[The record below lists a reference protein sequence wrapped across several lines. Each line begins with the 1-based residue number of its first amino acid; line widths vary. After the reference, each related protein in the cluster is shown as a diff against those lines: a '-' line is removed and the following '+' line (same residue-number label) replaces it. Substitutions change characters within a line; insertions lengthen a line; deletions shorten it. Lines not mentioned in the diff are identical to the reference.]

1 MVFTNENCICCNK
14 CIKSCPVLT
23 ANVSRGSSIDVNDE
37 ACIKCGAC
45 FKACQHH
52 SARDYE
58 DDTEQFLADLKA
70 GKKISILVAPA
81 FVANYP
87 NDYKQIYG
95 YLKALGVV
103 DIFSVSH
110 GADICTWA
118 YIKYIKKTGKTGL
131 ISQPCP
137 AIVNYIEKYKP
148 ELIKSLIPI
157 QSPLLCEAIYLKEYK
172 HINEDLAFISP
183 CISKGDEI
191 KDKNTKGYVKYNVT
205 FKKLLNAIRGSYHS
219 AQAYN
224 EVIDYGLG
232 SLYPHPGGLRENVNF
247 FLGNVPVLQVEGI
260 SEAYKFLDTYADRKG
275 EKPFLVD
282 ILNCSKGCLRGT
294 AVDENIDD
302 VTVELAI
309 GKAKDLIVNKP
320 VKRGIFHKSGV
331 VNPWNDS
338 LTYDERWQALDQQ
351 FSDLNLEDFSRNY
364 EDKSV
369 KVSIPSK
376 AEENEIFDSL
386 LKETTED
393 RCVNCGCC
401 GYDTCKMMIN
411 AIHNGVNNKDNCIY
425 YNKKVADLEK
435 QEVAE
440 LHQRNLDEQEVHNQ
454 KLSGVVDQFNLLN
467 SSIVDLTK
475 ANEITAVD
483 ATNITQVVSDISEKC
498 QAIRDSLEVFSDFI
512 KDYNNSNEEISDIAG
527 QTNLLSLNASIEAA
541 RAGDA
546 GRGFAVVASSI
557 RDLSDNTKKLIEQN
571 KVQSADTIPKIEASV
586 RSITEL
592 LENIEEMSSK
602 VTNIAATTEEVSAQS
617 ESIHTMSEK
626 IQVDVENL

>member
-1 MVFTNENCICCNK
+1 MIFTNENCISCNK
-14 CIKSCPVLT
+14 CIRSCPVLT
-23 ANVSRGSSIDVNDE
+23 ANVSRDSSIDVNDE

-45 FKACQHH
+45 FKACQH

-137 AIVNYIEKYKP
+137 AIVSYIEKYKP

-172 HINEDLAFISP
+172 HINEDLCFISP

-260 SEAYKFLDTYADRKG
+260 SEAYKFLNTYADRKG
-275 EKPFLVD
+275 EKTFLVD

-309 GKAKDLIVNKP
+309 GKAKDLIVNEP
-320 VKRGIFHKSGV
+320 VKRGISHKSGV

-393 RCVNCGCC
+393 RCVNCSCC
-401 GYDTCKMMIN
+401 GYDTCEMMIK

-435 QEVAE
+435 QQVAE

-467 SSIVDLTK
+467 SSIVDLAK
-475 ANEITAVD
+475 VNETTAED

-498 QAIRDSLEVFSDFI
+498 QAIRGSLEVFSDFI

-571 KVQSADTIPKIEASV
+571 KVQSADTIPKIEASL

-602 VTNIAATTEEVSAQS
+602 VTNIAATTEEISAQS
-617 ESIHTMSEK
+617 ESIQTMSEE
-626 IQVDVENL
+626 IQVAVENI

>member
-1 MVFTNENCICCNK
+1 MIFTNENCISCNK
-14 CIKSCPVLT
+14 CIRSCPVLT

-45 FKACQHH
+45 FKACQH

-103 DIFSVSH
+103 DIFNVSY
-110 GADICTWA
+110 GADICTWS
-118 YIKYIKKTGKTGL
+118 YIKYIKETGRTGL

-148 ELIKSLIPI
+148 ELIKSLVPL
-157 QSPLLCEAIYLKEYK
+157 QSPMMCEAIYLKEYK

-183 CISKGDEI
+183 CIAKGDEI

-205 FKKLLNAIRGSYHS
+205 FKKLLSAIRGSYRS

-232 SLYPHPGGLRENVNF
+232 SLYPHPGGLRENINF
-247 FLGNVPVLQVEGI
+247 FLGNVPVLQVEGV
-260 SEAYKFLDTYADRKG
+260 SEAYKFLDTYADR
-275 EKPFLVD
+275 ESNKPFLVD

-294 AVDENIDD
+294 AVDEDIDD
-302 VTVELAI
+302 VTIELAS
-309 GKAKDLIVNKP
+309 GKAKDLIVNEP
-320 VKRGIFHKSGV
+320 VKKGIFHKSGV

-364 EDKSV
+364 EDKSI

-393 RCVNCGCC
+393 RCVNCSCC
-401 GYDTCKMMIN
+401 GYDTCRMMVK
-411 AIHNGVNNKDNCIY
+411 AIHNDVNNKDNCIY

-440 LHQRNLDEQEVHNQ
+440 LHQKNLDEQEIHNK

-467 SSIVDLTK
+467 SSIVDLAK
-475 ANEITAVD
+475 ANEITAID

-498 QAIRDSLEVFSDFI
+498 QAIRGSLEVFSDFI

-592 LENIEEMSSK
+592 LESIEEMNSK
-602 VTNIAATTEEVSAQS
+602 ITNIAATTEEISAQS
-617 ESIHTMSEK
+617 ESIQTMSEE
-626 IQVDVENL
+626 IQVAVEDI

>member
-1 MVFTNENCICCNK
+1 MIFTNENCISCNK
-14 CIKSCPVLT
+14 CIRSCPVLT

-45 FKACQHH
+45 FKACQH

-103 DIFSVSH
+103 DIFNISH
-110 GADICTWA
+110 GADICTWS
-118 YIKYIKKTGKTGL
+118 YIKYIKETGRTGL

-148 ELIKSLIPI
+148 ELIKSLVPL
-157 QSPLLCEAIYLKEYK
+157 QSPMMCEAIYLKEYK
-172 HINEDLAFISP
+172 HINEDLAFILP
-183 CISKGDEI
+183 CIAKGDEI

-205 FKKLLNAIRGSYHS
+205 FKKLLSAIRGSYRS

-232 SLYPHPGGLRENVNF
+232 SLYPHPGGLRENINF
-247 FLGNVPVLQVEGI
+247 FLGNVPVLQVEGV
-260 SEAYKFLDTYADRKG
+260 SEVYKFLDTYADREG
-275 EKPFLVD
+275 NKPFLVD

-294 AVDENIDD
+294 AVDEDIDD
-302 VTVELAI
+302 VTIELAI
-309 GKAKDLIVNKP
+309 GKAKDLIVNEP

-364 EDKSV
+364 EDKSI

-393 RCVNCGCC
+393 RCVNCSYC
-401 GYDTCKMMIN
+401 GYDTCRMMVK
-411 AIHNGVNNKDNCIY
+411 AIHNDVNNKDNCIY

-440 LHQRNLDEQEVHNQ
+440 LHQKNLDEQEVHNK

-467 SSIVDLTK
+467 SSIVDLAK
-475 ANEITAVD
+475 ANEITAID

-498 QAIRDSLEVFSDFI
+498 QAIRGSLEVFSDFI

-592 LENIEEMSSK
+592 LESIEEMSSK
-602 VTNIAATTEEVSAQS
+602 ITNIAATTEEISAQS
-617 ESIHTMSEK
+617 ESIQTMSEE
-626 IQVDVENL
+626 IQVAVEDI

>member
-1 MVFTNENCICCNK
+1 MIFTNENCISCNK
-14 CIKSCPVLT
+14 CIRSCPVLT
-23 ANVSRGSSIDVNDE
+23 ANVSRGSSIDVNDK

-45 FKACQHH
+45 FKACQH

-103 DIFSVSH
+103 DIFNVSY
-110 GADICTWA
+110 GADICTWS
-118 YIKYIKKTGKTGL
+118 YIKYIKETGRTGL

-148 ELIKSLIPI
+148 ELIKSLVPL
-157 QSPLLCEAIYLKEYK
+157 QSPMMCEAIYLKEYK

-183 CISKGDEI
+183 CIAKGDEI

-205 FKKLLNAIRGSYHS
+205 FKKLLNAIRGSYRS

-232 SLYPHPGGLRENVNF
+232 SLYPHPGGLRENINF
-247 FLGNVPVLQVEGI
+247 FLGNVPVLQVEGV
-260 SEAYKFLDTYADRKG
+260 SEVYKFLDTYADREG
-275 EKPFLVD
+275 NKPFLVD

-294 AVDENIDD
+294 AVDEDIDD
-302 VTVELAI
+302 VTIELAI
-309 GKAKDLIVNKP
+309 GKAKDLIVNEP
-320 VKRGIFHKSGV
+320 VKKGIFHKSGV

-364 EDKSV
+364 EDKSI

-393 RCVNCGCC
+393 RCVNCSCC
-401 GYDTCKMMIN
+401 GYDTCRMMVK
-411 AIHNGVNNKDNCIY
+411 AIHNDVNNKDNCIY

-440 LHQRNLDEQEVHNQ
+440 LHQKNLDEQEVRNK

-467 SSIVDLTK
+467 SSIVDLAK
-475 ANEITAVD
+475 ANEITAID

-498 QAIRDSLEVFSDFI
+498 QAIRGSLEVFSDFI

-571 KVQSADTIPKIEASV
+571 KVQSADTIPKIEVSV

-592 LENIEEMSSK
+592 LESIEEMSSK
-602 VTNIAATTEEVSAQS
+602 ITNIAATTEEISAQS
-617 ESIHTMSEK
+617 ESIQTMSEE
-626 IQVDVENL
+626 IQVAVEDI

>member
-1 MVFTNENCICCNK
+1 MIFTNENCISCNK
-14 CIKSCPVLT
+14 CIRSCPVLT

-45 FKACQHH
+45 FKACQH

-103 DIFSVSH
+103 DIFNISH
-110 GADICTWA
+110 GADICTWS
-118 YIKYIKKTGKTGL
+118 YIKYIKETGRTGL

-148 ELIKSLIPI
+148 ELIKSLVPL
-157 QSPLLCEAIYLKEYK
+157 QSPMMCEAIYLKEYK
-172 HINEDLAFISP
+172 HINEDLAFILP
-183 CISKGDEI
+183 CIAKGDEI

-205 FKKLLNAIRGSYHS
+205 FKKLLSAIRGSYRS

-232 SLYPHPGGLRENVNF
+232 SLYPHPGGLRENINF
-247 FLGNVPVLQVEGI
+247 FLGNVPVLQVEGV
-260 SEAYKFLDTYADRKG
+260 SEVYKFLDTYADREG
-275 EKPFLVD
+275 NKPFLVD

-294 AVDENIDD
+294 AVDEDIDD
-302 VTVELAI
+302 VTIELAI
-309 GKAKDLIVNKP
+309 GKAKDLIVNEP

-364 EDKSV
+364 EDKSI

-393 RCVNCGCC
+393 RCVNCSCC
-401 GYDTCKMMIN
+401 GYDTCRMMVK
-411 AIHNGVNNKDNCIY
+411 AIHNDVNNKDNCIY

-440 LHQRNLDEQEVHNQ
+440 LHQKNLDEQEVHNK

-467 SSIVDLTK
+467 SSIVDLAK
-475 ANEITAVD
+475 ANEITAID

-498 QAIRDSLEVFSDFI
+498 QAIRGSLEVFSDFI

-557 RDLSDNTKKLIEQN
+557 RDLTEKKKKLIEQN

-592 LENIEEMSSK
+592 LESIEEMSSK
-602 VTNIAATTEEVSAQS
+602 ITNIAATTEEISAQS
-617 ESIHTMSEK
+617 ESIQTMSEE
-626 IQVDVENL
+626 IQVAVEDI

>member
-1 MVFTNENCICCNK
+1 MIFTNENCISCNK
-14 CIKSCPVLT
+14 CIRSCPVLT

-45 FKACQHH
+45 FKACQH

-103 DIFSVSH
+103 DIFNISH
-110 GADICTWA
+110 GADICTWS
-118 YIKYIKKTGKTGL
+118 YIKYIKETGRTGL

-148 ELIKSLIPI
+148 ELIKSLVPL
-157 QSPLLCEAIYLKEYK
+157 QSPMMCEAIYLKEYK

-183 CISKGDEI
+183 CIAKGDEI

-205 FKKLLNAIRGSYHS
+205 FKKLLNAIRGSYRS

-232 SLYPHPGGLRENVNF
+232 SLYPHPGGLRENINF
-247 FLGNVPVLQVEGI
+247 FLGNVPVLQVEGV
-260 SEAYKFLDTYADRKG
+260 SEVYKFLDTYADREG
-275 EKPFLVD
+275 NKPFLVD

-294 AVDENIDD
+294 AVDEDIDD
-302 VTVELAI
+302 VTIELAI
-309 GKAKDLIVNKP
+309 GKAKDLIVNEP
-320 VKRGIFHKSGV
+320 VKKGIFHKSGV

-364 EDKSV
+364 EDKSI

-393 RCVNCGCC
+393 RCVNCSCC
-401 GYDTCKMMIN
+401 GYDTCRMMVK
-411 AIHNGVNNKDNCIY
+411 AIHNDVNNKDNCIY

-440 LHQRNLDEQEVHNQ
+440 LHQKNLDEQEVRNK

-467 SSIVDLTK
+467 SSIVDLAK
-475 ANEITAVD
+475 ANEITAID

-498 QAIRDSLEVFSDFI
+498 QAIRGSLEVFSDFI

-571 KVQSADTIPKIEASV
+571 KVQSADTIPKIEVSV

-592 LENIEEMSSK
+592 LESIEEMSSK
-602 VTNIAATTEEVSAQS
+602 ITNIAATTEEISAQS
-617 ESIHTMSEK
+617 ESIQTMSEE
-626 IQVDVENL
+626 IQVAVEDI

>member
-1 MVFTNENCICCNK
+1 MSMMKLV
-14 CIKSCPVLT
+14 S
-23 ANVSRGSSIDVNDE
+23 NVE
-37 ACIKCGAC
+37 PC

-137 AIVNYIEKYKP
+137 AIVNYIEKEKP

-309 GKAKDLIVNKP
+309 GKAKDLIVNEP

-401 GYDTCKMMIN
+401 GYDTCKMMIQ

-440 LHQRNLDEQEVHNQ
+440 LHQKNLDEQKVHNQ

-467 SSIVDLTK
+467 SSIVDLAK

-626 IQVDVENL
+626 IQVAVENL

>member
-1 MVFTNENCICCNK
+1 MIVTNENCISCNK
-14 CIKSCPVLT
+14 CIRDCPVLT
-23 ANVSRGSSIDVNDE
+23 ANKSSDSSIDVNDE

-45 FKACQHH
+45 FKACQHR
-52 SARDYE
+52 ARDYE

-95 YLKALGVV
+95 YLKSLGVV
-103 DIFSVSH
+103 NIFSVSH

-118 YIKYIKKTGKTGL
+118 YIEYIKKTGKTGL

-137 AIVNYIEKYKP
+137 AIVSYIEKYKP
-148 ELIKSLIPI
+148 ELIRSLIPL
-157 QSPLLCEAIYLKEYK
+157 QSPMMCEAIYLKEYK
-172 HINEDLAFISP
+172 HVSEDLVFISP
-183 CISKGDEI
+183 CIAKGDEI
-191 KDKNTKGYVKYNVT
+191 HDKNTKGLIKYNVT
-205 FKKLLNAIRGSYHS
+205 FKKLLSVIGGSYHS
-219 AQAYN
+219 AKAYN
-224 EVIDYGLG
+224 DVIDYGLG

-247 FLGNVPVLQVEGI
+247 FLGNVQVLQVEGT
-260 SEAYKFLDTYADRKG
+260 SEAYKFLDTYVDRKG

-302 VTVELAI
+302 VTVELTI
-309 GKAKDLIVNKP
+309 GKAKDLIVSKP
-320 VKRGIFHKSGV
+320 IKKGIFHKLGV
-331 VNPWNDS
+331 VNPWNNTLS
-338 LTYDERWQALDQQ
+338 YEERWSAFKQQ
-351 FSDLNLEDFSRNY
+351 FLDLKLEDFSRKY

-376 AEENEIFDSL
+376 VEENEIFNSL
-386 LKETTED
+386 LKETTQD
-393 RCVNCGCC
+393 RCIDCGCC
-401 GYDTCKMMIN
+401 GYSTCKMMVE
-411 AIHNGVNNKDNCIY
+411 AIHNGVNNKENCIY

-440 LHQRNLDEQEVHNQ
+440 LHQKNLDEQEVHNQ
-454 KLSGVVDQFNLLN
+454 KLSGVVEQFNLLN
-467 SSIVDLTK
+467 SSIIDLAK
-475 ANEITAVD
+475 ANESTAED

-498 QAIRDSLEVFSDFI
+498 NAIRGSLEVFSDFI
-512 KDYNNSNEEISDIAG
+512 KDYNNSNEEIADIAS

-546 GRGFAVVASSI
+546 GRGFAVVASNI
-557 RDLSDNTKKLIEQN
+557 RELSDNTKKLIEQN
-571 KVQSADTIPKIEASV
+571 KVQSADTIPKIEISV

-592 LENIEEMSSK
+592 LESIETMSSK
-602 VTNIAATTEEVSAQS
+602 VTNIAATAEEISAQS
-617 ESIHTMSEK
+617 ESIQTMSED
-626 IQVDVENL
+626 IQVAVEDI

>member
-1 MVFTNENCICCNK
+1 MVFTNENCISCNK
-14 CIKSCPVLT
+14 CIRSCPVLT
-23 ANVSRGSSIDVNDE
+23 ANMSRGSSIDVNDE

-45 FKACQHH
+45 FKACQH

-70 GKKISILVAPA
+70 GKKISVLAAPA

-87 NDYKQIYG
+87 DDYKQIYG

-103 DIFSVSH
+103 DIFNVSH
-110 GADICTWA
+110 GADICTWS

-131 ISQPCP
+131 ISQPCS

-157 QSPLLCEAIYLKEYK
+157 QSPMMCEAIYLKKYK
-172 HINEDLAFISP
+172 QVSEDLAFLSP
-183 CISKGDEI
+183 CIAKGDEI

-205 FKKLLNAIRGSYHS
+205 YKKLLSAISGNYHS
-219 AQAYN
+219 AKAYD

-232 SLYPHPGGLRENVNF
+232 SFYPHPGGLRENVNF
-247 FLGNVPVLQVEGI
+247 FLGNVPVLQVEGTT
-260 SEAYKFLDTYADRKG
+260 EAYEFLDTYADRKG

-309 GKAKDLIVNKP
+309 GKAKDLIVNEPAK
-320 VKRGIFHKSGV
+320 KGIFHKSGA
-331 VNPWNDS
+331 VNPWNSS
-338 LTYDERWQALDQQ
+338 LTYDERWQALDRQ
-351 FSDLNLEDFSRNY
+351 FSDLNLEDFGRSY

-369 KVSIPSK
+369 KVSIPGK

-386 LKETTED
+386 LKESAED
-393 RCVNCGCC
+393 RDINCGCC
-401 GYDTCKMMIN
+401 GYSTCKLMVE

-435 QEVAE
+435 QEVAK
-440 LHQRNLDEQEVHNQ
+440 LHQKNLDEQEVHNQ
-454 KLSGVVDQFNLLN
+454 KLSEVVERLNLLN
-467 SSIVDLTK
+467 SSIIDLAK
-475 ANEITAVD
+475 ANEVTAED
-483 ATNITQVVSDISEKC
+483 ATNITQVVCDISEKC
-498 QAIRDSLEVFSDFI
+498 QAISGSLKVFSDFI

-557 RDLSDNTKKLIEQN
+557 RNLSDNTKKLIEQN
-571 KVQSADTIPKIEASV
+571 KAQSVDTIPKIEASV
-586 RSITEL
+586 KSISEL
-592 LENIEEMSSK
+592 IESIEEMSSK
-602 VTNIAATTEEVSAQS
+602 ITNIAATTEEISAQS
-617 ESIHTMSEK
+617 ESIQTMSDE
-626 IQVDVENL
+626 IQVAVEDL

>member
-1 MVFTNENCICCNK
+1 MIFTNENCISCNK
-14 CIKSCPVLT
+14 CIRSCPVLT
-23 ANVSRGSSIDVNDE
+23 ANVSRDSSIDVNDE

-45 FKACQHH
+45 FKACQH

-137 AIVNYIEKYKP
+137 AIVSYIEKYKP

-260 SEAYKFLDTYADRKG
+260 SEAYKFLNTYADRKG

-309 GKAKDLIVNKP
+309 GKAKDLIVNEP

-386 LKETTED
+386 LKKTTED
-393 RCVNCGCC
+393 RCVDCGCC

-467 SSIVDLTK
+467 SSIVDLAK
-475 ANEITAVD
+475 VNEITAVD

-498 QAIRDSLEVFSDFI
+498 QTIRGSLEVFSDFI

-571 KVQSADTIPKIEASV
+571 KVQSADAIPKIEASV

-602 VTNIAATTEEVSAQS
+602 VTNIAATTEEISAQS
-617 ESIHTMSEK
+617 ESIQTMSEE
-626 IQVDVENL
+626 IQVAVENI